1 MTDILLYWASKGI
14 DGFRCDMAEMVPTA
28 FWSYATQ
35 ILKARYPHIIVIG
48 EVYDPS
54 QYRNYVKSGFDYLYD
69 KVGMYDCLRGVI
81 RGERPAASITHEWQ
95 VVDDIREHMLYFL
108 EIMMSSASPA
118 ISSVVML

>member
-54 QYRNYVKSGFDYLYD
+54 QYRNYVKSGLIIY
-69 KVGMYDCLRGVI
+69 MI
-81 RGERPAASITHEWQ
+81 RWVCMIVCVE
-95 VVDDIREHMLYFL
+95 
-108 EIMMSSASPA
+108 
-118 ISSVVML
+118 